1 MLMGSPQAQ
10 SLSQDRIVRQ
20 ALRQN
25 ARFRQYHAKL
35 TVVPG
40 DFDVDDF
47 GVARAQ
53 AAQFTAHGTGIP
65 WVVEPLLP
73 VMISGP
79 KATPAGIPAGDPRI
93 GPGSK
98 CNAVRHSFPPVL
110 SRSCNPPTLAC
121 PNRRHRSRSG
131 PKKDTPLKRGLRR
144 EREGAEGAE
153 NARASEAVPLRANRI
168 GQVAMALRQ
177 LRNRAG

>member
-1 MLMGSPQAQ
+1 MVKADGLASSQ
-10 SLSQDRIVRQ
+10 SLSQDRIARE
-20 ALRQN
+20 ALWRN

-53 AAQFTAHGTGIP
+53 AAQFTAYGTGIP

-79 KATPAGIPAGDPRI
+79 KAIPARIPAGDPRI
-93 GPGSK
+93 GSGSK
-98 CNAVRHSFPPVL
+98 CDAVGHYALL
-110 SRSCNPPTLAC
+110 SSRLLRSCKT
-121 PNRRHRSRSG
+121 
-131 PKKDTPLKRGLRR
+131 
-144 EREGAEGAE
+144 
-153 NARASEAVPLRANRI
+153 
-168 GQVAMALRQ
+168 
-177 LRNRAG
+177 

>member
-1 MLMGSPQAQ
+1 M
-10 SLSQDRIVRQ
+10 Q
-20 ALRQN
+20 ALLRN

-53 AAQFTAHGTGIP
+53 APQFTAYGAGIV
-65 WVVEPLLP
+65 WIVEPLLAR
-73 VMISGP
+73 MISGP

-98 CNAVRHSFPPVL
+98 CNAVRHSFPPGL
-110 SRSCNPPTLAC
+110 WSSYNP
-121 PNRRHRSRSG
+121 
-131 PKKDTPLKRGLRR
+131 
-144 EREGAEGAE
+144 
-153 NARASEAVPLRANRI
+153 
-168 GQVAMALRQ
+168 
-177 LRNRAG
+177 

>member
-10 SLSQDRIVRQ
+10 SLSQDRIARE
-20 ALRQN
+20 ALLRN

-53 AAQFTAHGTGIP
+53 AAQFTAYGTGIP

-79 KATPAGIPAGDPRI
+79 KAIPARIPAGDPRI
-93 GPGSK
+93 GSGSK
-98 CNAVRHSFPPVL
+98 CDAVGHLHSFPL
-110 SRSCNPPTLAC
+110 ALLRS
-121 PNRRHRSRSG
+121 
-131 PKKDTPLKRGLRR
+131 
-144 EREGAEGAE
+144 
-153 NARASEAVPLRANRI
+153 
-168 GQVAMALRQ
+168 
-177 LRNRAG
+177 

>member
-1 MLMGSPQAQ
+1 
-10 SLSQDRIVRQ
+10 VQ
-20 ALRQN
+20 ALLRN

-35 TVVPG
+35 TVIPG

-53 AAQFTAHGTGIP
+53 PAQFTAYGTGIA

-79 KATPAGIPAGDPRI
+79 KAIPARIPAGDPRV
-93 GPGSK
+93 GSGSK
-98 CNAVRHSFPPVL
+98 CNAVRHSFPTAFCVRAKSNTEPSKSSASNPVG
-110 SRSCNPPTLAC
+110 AEK
-121 PNRRHRSRSG
+121 RHTAKTGAAPRVR
-131 PKKDTPLKRGLRR
+131 
-144 EREGAEGAE
+144 GAEGAE
-153 NARASEAVPLRANRI
+153 KARTSEAVPLRANRI

>member
-1 MLMGSPQAQ
+1 M
-10 SLSQDRIVRQ
+10 R
-20 ALRQN
+20 N

-53 AAQFTAHGTGIP
+53 AAQLTAYGTGIP

-79 KATPAGIPAGDPRI
+79 NAQFLPAYQ
-93 GPGSK
+93 
-98 CNAVRHSFPPVL
+98 PVIL
-110 SRSCNPPTLAC
+110 ASVLDRS
-121 PNRRHRSRSG
+121 
-131 PKKDTPLKRGLRR
+131 
-144 EREGAEGAE
+144 
-153 NARASEAVPLRANRI
+153 VM
-168 GQVAMALRQ
+168 Q
-177 LRNRAG
+177 